1 MGLGIMDELF
11 EIITLVQT
19 AKVRKKLAVIIYD
32 KKYWNK
38 IINFDALVELGM
50 ISKSDLSLFTMCDTI
65 DEAYDAIIRH
75 LKKYYSKEK
84 EPKSDRTGFTSQ
96 ITKNP
101 SERGLIKKLKF
112 IGSLSAPGGLNFFH
126 SLFH

>member
-1 MGLGIMDELF
+1 MDEMF
-11 EIITLVQT
+11 EIMTLVQT
-19 AKVRKKLAVIIYD
+19 AKLRKKLAVIVYD

-65 DEAYDAIIRH
+65 DEAYEAIIKH

-84 EPKSDRTGFTSQ
+84 EPKVIEPVLHLR
-96 ITKNP
+96 
-101 SERGLIKKLKF
+101 
-112 IGSLSAPGGLNFFH
+112 
-126 SLFH
+126 